1 MEYSTRPQ
9 RISCQYDYIRTIPGT
24 LKAIQFLCDLV
35 ALILG
40 ATAPAIS
47 YSGHKGFFTFVAIL
61 AIIITTIL
69 FLLALI
75 NLQAVCIPDRWLLIE
90 MFWCA
95 FIALLFF
102 IASIVVATIAKYN
115 GVYGAAA
122 FFGFAAFFTYL
133 ADAIYRFR
141 LVRAGPR
148 GRHTETYTSN
158 TTTTTTT
165 ATRQQPTY

>member
-1 MEYSTRPQ
+1 MDYVARPQ
-9 RISCQYDYIRTIPGT
+9 RISCQYGYISTISGI
-24 LKAIQFLCDLV
+24 LKTIEFVCDAV

-40 ATAPAIS
+40 AAAPSMAF
-47 YSGHKGFFTFVAIL
+47 SGHKGFFTFVAAL

-69 FLLALI
+69 FALALLNI
-75 NLQAVCIPDRWLLIE
+75 QAVCMPERWLFIE

-102 IASIVVATIAKYN
+102 IASIVLATVAKHN

-122 FFGFAAFFTYL
+122 FFGFAAFVTYV
-133 ADAIYRFR
+133 ADAINRFR
-141 LVRAGPR
+141 LLRAGPH

-158 TTTTTTT
+158 TTTTV
-165 ATRQQPTY
+165 TRQQPTY